1 MQHSTTTTTTSTN
14 STIQQQQTSIP
25 SSSSASIN
33 ENNESAT
40 KALRDELNEKN
51 KVIKNLQQRLNDLK
65 KTLQK
70 ELKYQQLPN
79 ESISSSPSTS
89 HHQMN
94 HHVQNQS
101 QMPPMSPLYNRMGSG
116 DETSLMM
123 SLQQSNSTSQK
134 SVINGD
140 VFKDMK
146 RMSIASAGGSASAA
160 TASSAAAGFMMLN
173 GQKKLDDVNNKYL
186 KHVILKFLTSREYEV
201 YILFYYSIR
210 FDLTNFHQNTSYI

>member
-1 MQHSTTTTTTSTN
+1 
-14 STIQQQQTSIP
+14 
-25 SSSSASIN
+25 
-33 ENNESAT
+33 
-40 KALRDELNEKN
+40 
-51 KVIKNLQQRLNDLK
+51 
-65 KTLQK
+65 
-70 ELKYQQLPN
+70 
-79 ESISSSPSTS
+79 
-89 HHQMN
+89 
-94 HHVQNQS
+94 
-101 QMPPMSPLYNRMGSG
+101 
-116 DETSLMM
+116 M

>member
-1 MQHSTTTTTTSTN
+1 
-14 STIQQQQTSIP
+14 
-25 SSSSASIN
+25 
-33 ENNESAT
+33 
-40 KALRDELNEKN
+40 
-51 KVIKNLQQRLNDLK
+51 VIKNLQQRLNDLK

-79 ESISSSPSTS
+79 ESISSLPSTS

-94 HHVQNQS
+94 HHIQNQS
-101 QMPPMSPLYNRMGSG
+101 HQMPPMSPLYNRMGSG
-116 DETSLMM
+116 DETSMMM

-134 SVINGD
+134 SVVNGD

-146 RMSIASAGGSASAA
+146 RMSIASAGGSASA

-201 YILFYYSIR
+201 YMLFNYSIR
-210 FDLTNFHQNTSYI
+210 FD